1 LAGREKDYII
11 FFWVGLRARRFLDSP
26 GVSTIPFQPVYPPSG
41 ELKEKTLYWDKAI
54 ETLKGP
60 ELQGL
65 QLKRLRQTLA
75 RAARSPFYG
84 PRLQEAGVSA
94 GNLKSLED
102 IRRLPV
108 TTKDEL
114 RARGAE
120 MLTVPLTDI
129 VRLHAS
135 SGTTGQ
141 ATVIYYTRH
150 DIATWA
156 DLVARSMYMAGLRA
170 DDVFQN
176 MMGYGLFTG
185 GLGFHYGAER
195 LGALTIPAG
204 AGNSARQLQLMQQF
218 GTTAVHIIP
227 SYALYLLNTFAKS
240 GLDPRDLP
248 LRLAFVGAEPHSEDM
263 RRRIEAA
270 YAVKAYN
277 SYGLSEMN
285 GPGVAFECPEQN
297 GMHVWEDS
305 FLLEVVDPR
314 TLEPVGPGELGE
326 LVFTNLTREGMP
338 LLRYRTRDLTSFE
351 ASPCPCGRSFRRLAR
366 IQGRSDD
373 MLIIKGVNIFPLQI
387 DKVLMAMPEV
397 GTQYL
402 VELTRENFNDVMH
415 VKVEVQANFFQEDL
429 NYLTRLQKR
438 ITEAL
443 KSELLVT
450 PRVELV
456 EPNTLPRSEGKAQRV
471 VDKRN

>member
-1 LAGREKDYII
+1 MEKLQLER
-11 FFWVGLRARRFLDSP
+11 LRA
-26 GVSTIPFQPVYPPSG
+26 
-41 ELKEKTLYWDKAI
+41 
-54 ETLKGP
+54 
-60 ELQGL
+60 
-65 QLKRLRQTLA
+65 TLA
-75 RAARSPFYG
+75 RAASSPFYRQ
-84 PRLQEAGVSA
+84 RLKESGLAPA
-94 GNLKSLED
+94 NLTSLED
-102 IRRLPV
+102 IRRLPL

-114 RARGAE
+114 RVRGLE
-120 MLTVPLTDI
+120 MLTAPLTDM

-141 ATVIYYTRH
+141 ATVIYYTRA
-150 DIATWA
+150 DIETWA
-156 DLVARSMYMAGLRA
+156 DLVARSIYMAGMRA
-170 DDVFQN
+170 SDVFQN

-204 AGNSARQLQLMQQF
+204 AGNRVRQVRLMQQF

-227 SYALYLLNTFAKS
+227 SYALYLLNTFEKL
-240 GLDPRDLP
+240 GVDPRDLS
-248 LRLAFVGAEPHSEDM
+248 LRLAFTGAEPHSEDM

-270 YAVKAYN
+270 YGVKAYN

-305 FLLEVVDPR
+305 FLLEVVDPQ
-314 TLEPVGPGELGE
+314 TLEPTPPGELGE
-326 LVFTNLTREGMP
+326 LVFTNLNRQGMP
-338 LLRYRTRDLTSFE
+338 LLRYRTRDL
-351 ASPCPCGRSFRRLAR
+351 ASYDPTPCACGRSCRRLSR

-373 MLIIKGVNIFPLQI
+373 MLIVKGVNIFPMQV

-397 GTQYL
+397 GTHYL

-415 VKVEVQANFFQEDL
+415 VKVEVQPNFFQEDL
-429 NYLTRLQKR
+429 KYLKQLQKR

-450 PRVELV
+450 PTVELV
-456 EPNTLPRSEGKAQRV
+456 EPNTLPRSDGKAQRV
-471 VDKRN
+471 VDKRS

>member
-1 LAGREKDYII
+1 
-11 FFWVGLRARRFLDSP
+11 V
-26 GVSTIPFQPVYPPSG
+26 
-41 ELKEKTLYWDKAI
+41 YWDAKL
-54 ETLKGP
+54 ETLNP
-60 ELQGL
+60 AAVQELQL
-65 QLKRLRQTLA
+65 TRLRQTVG

-84 PRLQEAGVSA
+84 RRLKEAGIDA
-94 GNLKSLED
+94 AALRSLED
-102 IRRLPV
+102 IRRIPF
-108 TTKDEL
+108 TTKDDL
-114 RARGAE
+114 RAHGNE
-120 MLTVPLTDI
+120 MLTRPLTDM

-141 ATVIYYTRH
+141 ATVVYYTRA
-150 DIATWA
+150 DIETWA
-156 DLVARSMYMAGLRA
+156 DLVARSLYMTGMRPS
-170 DDVFQN
+170 DVFQN

-195 LGALTIPAG
+195 LGALTIPVG
-204 AGNSARQLQLMQQF
+204 AGNSQRQLQLMQQF
-218 GTTAVHIIP
+218 ATTAIHIIP
-227 SYALYLLNTFAKS
+227 SYALYLLQNFAQQ
-240 GLDPRDLP
+240 GLDLRDLS

-270 YAVKAYN
+270 YGVKAYN

-297 GMHVWEDS
+297 GMHVWEDA
-305 FLLEVVDPR
+305 FLLEVLDPE
-314 TLEPVGPGELGE
+314 TLEPAPPGQPGE

-338 LLRYRTRDLTSFE
+338 LLRYRTRDLASFDD
-351 ASPCPCGRSFRRLAR
+351 APCSCGRSFKRLSR
-366 IQGRSDD
+366 ILGRTDD
-373 MLIIKGVNIFPLQI
+373 MVIVKGVNIFPLQI

-402 VELTRENFNDVMH
+402 VELTRQDYSDHML
-415 VKVEVQANFFQEDL
+415 VKVEVQQTFFQEDL
-429 NYLTRLQKR
+429 RYLKQLQKR

-456 EPNTLPRSEGKAQRV
+456 EPNTLPRTEGKAQRV
-471 VDKRN
+471 IDKRS

>member
-1 LAGREKDYII
+1 
-11 FFWVGLRARRFLDSP
+11 V
-26 GVSTIPFQPVYPPSG
+26 
-41 ELKEKTLYWDKAI
+41 YWDASI
-54 ETLKGP
+54 ETLPTGQ
-60 ELQGL
+60 LQDL
-65 QLKRLRQTLA
+65 QLQRLKETVR

-84 PRLQEAGVSA
+84 ERLAQAGVSA
-94 GNLKSLED
+94 AGLSHLED
-102 IRRLPV
+102 IRKIPF
-108 TTKDEL
+108 TTKDDL
-114 RARGAE
+114 RARGLE
-120 MLTVPLTDI
+120 MLTVPPAEL

-141 ATVIYYTRH
+141 ATVIYYTRA
-150 DIATWA
+150 DIETWA
-156 DLVARSMYMAGLRA
+156 GLVARCLYMTGLRPG
-170 DDVFQN
+170 DVFQN

-185 GLGFHYGAER
+185 GLGLHYGAER

-218 GTTAVHIIP
+218 GTTALHIIP

-248 LRLAFVGAEPHSEDM
+248 LRLAYIGAEPHSEDM
-263 RRRIEAA
+263 RRRIEEA
-270 YAVKAYN
+270 YGLKAYN

-297 GMHVWEDS
+297 GMHVWEDA
-305 FLLEVVDPR
+305 FLLEVVNPR
-314 TLEPVGPGELGE
+314 TLEPVAPGELGE
-326 LVFTNLTREGMP
+326 LVFTNLTRQGMP
-338 LLRYRTRDLTSFE
+338 LLRYRSRDLASYE
-351 ASPCPCGRSFRRLAR
+351 AAPCPCGRSFKRLSR

-373 MLIIKGVNIFPLQI
+373 MLIVKGVNIFPLQV

-415 VKVEVQANFFQEDL
+415 VKVEVQPNFFKEDL
-429 NYLTRLQKR
+429 KYLKQLQKR

-450 PRVELV
+450 PKVELV

-471 VDKRN
+471 VDRRT

>member
-1 LAGREKDYII
+1 LQLNR
-11 FFWVGLRARRFLDSP
+11 LN
-26 GVSTIPFQPVYPPSG
+26 
-41 ELKEKTLYWDKAI
+41 
-54 ETLKGP
+54 ETL
-60 ELQGL
+60 
-65 QLKRLRQTLA
+65 R

-84 PRLQEAGVSA
+84 ERLAQAGVTAA
-94 GNLKSLED
+94 GLTRLED
-102 IRRLPV
+102 IRKIPF
-108 TTKDEL
+108 TTKDDL
-114 RARGAE
+114 RARGLD
-120 MLTVPLTDI
+120 MLTVPLTEL

-141 ATVIYYTRH
+141 ATVIYYTRA
-150 DIATWA
+150 DIETWA
-156 DLVARSMYMAGLRA
+156 DLVARCLYMTGVRPG
-170 DDVFQN
+170 DVFQN

-185 GLGFHYGAER
+185 GLGLHYGAER

-204 AGNSARQLQLMQQF
+204 AGNSARQLQIMQQF
-218 GTTAVHIIP
+218 GTTALHIIP

-248 LRLAFVGAEPHSEDM
+248 LRLAYIGAEPHSEDM
-263 RRRIEAA
+263 RRRIEET
-270 YAVKAYN
+270 YGLKAYN

-297 GMHVWEDS
+297 GMHVWEDA
-305 FLLEVVDPR
+305 FLLEVVHPQ
-314 TLEPVGPGELGE
+314 TLEPVAPGELGE
-326 LVFTNLTREGMP
+326 LVFTNLTRQGMP
-338 LLRYRTRDLTSFE
+338 LLRYRSRDLASFE
-351 ASPCPCGRSFRRLAR
+351 AAPCPCGRSFKRLSR

-373 MLIIKGVNIFPLQI
+373 MLIVKGVNIFPLQV

-415 VKVEVQANFFQEDL
+415 VKVEVQPNFFQEDL
-429 NYLTRLQKR
+429 KYLKQLQKR

-443 KSELLVT
+443 KSELLMT

-471 VDKRN
+471 VDKRQ

>member
-1 LAGREKDYII
+1 M
-11 FFWVGLRARRFLDSP
+11 
-26 GVSTIPFQPVYPPSG
+26 
-41 ELKEKTLYWDKAI
+41 YWDANL
-54 ETLKGP
+54 ETLNP
-60 ELQGL
+60 AALQELQL
-65 QLKRLRQTLA
+65 SRLRQTVG
-75 RAARSPFYG
+75 RAAHSPFYG
-84 PRLQEAGVSA
+84 RRLQEAGMSA
-94 GNLKSLED
+94 ANLRSLED
-102 IRRLPV
+102 IRRIPF

-114 RARGAE
+114 RAHGKE
-120 MLTVPLTDI
+120 MLTRPLANM

-141 ATVIYYTRH
+141 ATVIYYTRA
-150 DIATWA
+150 DIETWA
-156 DLVARSMYMAGLRA
+156 DLVARSLYMAGMRA

-204 AGNSARQLQLMQQF
+204 AGNSQRQLQLMQQF
-218 GTTAVHIIP
+218 ATTAIHIIP
-227 SYALYLLNTFAKS
+227 SYALYLLNTFARS

-270 YAVKAYN
+270 YGVKAYN

-297 GMHVWEDS
+297 GMHVWEDA
-305 FLLEVVDPR
+305 FLLEVLDPH
-314 TLEPVGPGELGE
+314 TLAPAPPGQLGE
-326 LVFTNLTREGMP
+326 LVFTNLTRQGMP
-338 LLRYRTRDLTSFE
+338 LLRYRTRDLASFE
-351 ASPCPCGRSFRRLAR
+351 AAPCACGRSFRRLSR
-366 IQGRSDD
+366 IMGRTDD
-373 MLIIKGVNIFPLQI
+373 MVIIKGVNIFPLQI

-402 VELTRENFNDVMH
+402 VELTRQDYSDQML
-415 VKVEVQANFFQEDL
+415 VKVEVQQNFFQEDL
-429 NYLTRLQKR
+429 RYLKQLQKR

>member
-1 LAGREKDYII
+1 
-11 FFWVGLRARRFLDSP
+11 V
-26 GVSTIPFQPVYPPSG
+26 
-41 ELKEKTLYWDKAI
+41 YWDASI
-54 ETLKGP
+54 ETIKPANLR
-60 ELQGL
+60 GL
-65 QLKRLRQTLA
+65 QLRRLKETVS
-75 RAARSPFYG
+75 RAALSPFYG
-84 PRLQEAGVSA
+84 QRLAQAGVSA
-94 GNLKSLED
+94 DQINHLDD
-102 IRRLPV
+102 IRRIPF

-114 RARGAE
+114 RARGRE
-120 MLTVPLTDI
+120 MLTVPLTEI

-141 ATVIYYTRH
+141 ATVIYYTRQ
-150 DIATWA
+150 DLEAWA
-156 DLVARSMYMAGLRA
+156 DLVARSMYMTGVRPG
-170 DDVFQN
+170 DVFQN

-185 GLGFHYGAER
+185 GLGFHYGGER

-204 AGNSARQLQLMQQF
+204 AGNSTRQLQLMQQF
-218 GTTAVHIIP
+218 GSTVIHIIP
-227 SYALYLLNTFAKS
+227 SFALYLLNTFAKH

-248 LRLAFVGAEPHSEDM
+248 LRLAFIGAEPHSEDM

-270 YAVKAYN
+270 YGLKAYN

-297 GMHVWEDS
+297 GLHVWEDA
-305 FLLEVVDPR
+305 FLLEVVQPQ
-314 TLEPVGPGELGE
+314 TLEPVGPGEVGE
-326 LVFTNLTREGMP
+326 LVFTNLTRQGMP
-338 LLRYRTRDLTSFE
+338 LLRYRTRDLASYDD
-351 ASPCPCGRSFRRLAR
+351 SPCACGRSFRRLSR

-373 MLIIKGVNIFPLQI
+373 MLIVKGVNIFPLQI
-387 DKVLMAMPEV
+387 DQVLMAMPEV
-397 GTQYL
+397 GSHYL
-402 VELTRENFNDVMH
+402 VEVTREDFSDLMH

-429 NYLTRLQKR
+429 KYLTRLQKR

-471 VDKRN
+471 VDKRPR